1 MNKLILALSF
11 VVLSLSSAWAS
22 AVQDDDLIDFELVV
36 LTSDGESWVGASGA
50 KIKYADSKAISSWRR
65 EQERGGDRTAQAA
78 LEAIGEVVEAGP
90 DGAAKLRIPEKRL
103 SISCELN
110 GIVTFKTVSSRA
122 VREGKA
128 EVQLKNGHLEL
139 EWASAFND
147 MKASAESYIT
157 FQLVGEDGVPLSH
170 ANAQGLAF
178 FSPQGRARR

>member
-11 VVLSLSSAWAS
+11 VAISLSPAWAS

-36 LTSDGESWVGASGA
+36 LTSDGESWIGASGA
-50 KIKYADSKAISSWRR
+50 KIKYADSKTISSWRR

-78 LEAIGEVVEAGP
+78 LEAIGEVVEAGA

-110 GIVTFKTVSSRA
+110 GVVTFKTVSPRE

-128 EVQLKNGHLEL
+128 EVQLKNGHLEM

-157 FQLVGEDGVPLSH
+157 FQLVGADGAPPLSRERSRPR
-170 ANAQGLAF
+170 F
-178 FSPQGRARR
+178 FSP